1 MATSGTGILSSA
13 GVGSGLDVT
22 TLVSTLM
29 SAEQAPLKALATQ
42 QSSYNARL
50 SAYGTVKNAL
60 SSFQN
65 TVKSLSDTSKLQA
78 VTTMLLDSS
87 VVSASGGAGAVP
99 GTYSIEVTQLAQA
112 QKLVAAGQASD
123 KTAIGPG
130 VLTFDFGS
138 TSGSTFT
145 GNGQASKSV
154 TIDSTNNT
162 LAGVRDAINAAG
174 IGISATIVNDGSNSP
189 YRLSLA
195 NSQTGATN
203 SMKITVGDGSGA
215 AGSSS
220 ALAALLTHDPA
231 GSQQL
236 TQTMAAQNAT
246 LKVDGIAVSKASN
259 TITDAVS
266 GVTLTLQ
273 KTNAGSPT
281 SLSVAYNTASVTSSV
296 QAFVNGYNSLT
307 ATLKNLSAYNQATK
321 TGAALNGDS
330 LVRTIQSQLR
340 GIVTGVVSNG
350 SSGLTRLNQV
360 GVSFQK
366 DGTLALDATKLQSA
380 INTQFNQLSNLFA
393 ATGSATD
400 AQLTYASST
409 SATKPGS
416 YAVSVSQM
424 ATQGS
429 WLGQSLGSNPI
440 SITAGS
446 NDSLQVTLDS
456 IQATITLAPGSY
468 SASALA
474 ATVQARINGTPAF
487 SNLGSAITA
496 SISSNSALSL
506 LSTRYGSGS
515 NISLSGSA
523 ASALLGGSG
532 GVSAS
537 TSTGLDMQGTL
548 NGQTVSNSGQ
558 YLTGA
563 TGDAAEGLKVN
574 ILGGGTGSRGN
585 VRYTQ
590 GFAYQIDQLAASL
603 LSDTGLFASRT
614 DSVNQAL
621 KRLTN
626 ATTREQARLTT
637 VQASYQKQ
645 FSNLDTIMSKM
656 NSTSNYLSQQL
667 TALAKS
673 GGIA

>member
-1 MATSGTGILSSA
+1 MGLASA
-13 GVGSGLDVT
+13 GIGSGLDVT
-22 TLVSTLM
+22 TIVSQLM
-29 SAEQAPLKALATQ
+29 AAEQAPLTAITTKQTVN
-42 QSSYNARL
+42 STKL
-50 SAYGTVKNAL
+50 SAYGTLKSGFA
-60 SSFQN
+60 SFQ
-65 TVKSLSDTSKLQA
+65 TAIKSLSDLSKIQA
-78 VTTMLLDSS
+78 VTTTSS
-87 VVSASGGAGAVP
+87 DTSVLSATSASGAVP
-99 GTYSIEVTQLAQA
+99 GDYSVQITQLAQA

-123 KTAIGPG
+123 SAAIGTG
-130 VLTFDFGS
+130 VLSFDFGS
-138 TSGSTFT
+138 LSGSVFNS
-145 GNGQASKSV
+145 NGQASKSV

-656 NSTSNYLSQQL
+656 NSTSSYLSQQL

>member
-1 MATSGTGILSSA
+1 
-13 GVGSGLDVT
+13 
-22 TLVSTLM
+22 
-29 SAEQAPLKALATQ
+29 
-42 QSSYNARL
+42 
-50 SAYGTVKNAL
+50 
-60 SSFQN
+60 
-65 TVKSLSDTSKLQA
+65 
-78 VTTMLLDSS
+78 
-87 VVSASGGAGAVP
+87 
-99 GTYSIEVTQLAQA
+99 
-112 QKLVAAGQASD
+112 
-123 KTAIGPG
+123 
-130 VLTFDFGS
+130 
-138 TSGSTFT
+138 
-145 GNGQASKSV
+145 
-154 TIDSTNNT
+154 
-162 LAGVRDAINAAG
+162 
-174 IGISATIVNDGSNSP
+174 
-189 YRLSLA
+189 
-195 NSQTGATN
+195 
-203 SMKITVGDGSGA
+203 
-215 AGSSS
+215 
-220 ALAALLTHDPA
+220 
-231 GSQQL
+231 
-236 TQTMAAQNAT
+236 
-246 LKVDGIAVSKASN
+246 
-259 TITDAVS
+259 
-266 GVTLTLQ
+266 
-273 KTNAGSPT
+273 
-281 SLSVAYNTASVTSSV
+281 
-296 QAFVNGYNSLT
+296 
-307 ATLKNLSAYNQATK
+307 
-321 TGAALNGDS
+321 
-330 LVRTIQSQLR
+330 LR

-474 ATVQARINGTPAF
+474 ATVQARINGTSAF

-656 NSTSNYLSQQL
+656 NSTSSYLSQQL